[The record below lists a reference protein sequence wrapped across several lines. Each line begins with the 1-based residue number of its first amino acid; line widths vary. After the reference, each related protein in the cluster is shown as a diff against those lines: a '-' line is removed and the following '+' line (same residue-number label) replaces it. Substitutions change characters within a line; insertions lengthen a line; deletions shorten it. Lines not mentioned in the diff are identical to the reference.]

1 MQFAFVL
8 EMDSTTRLDP
18 MATQLALD
26 AVPAEFV
33 GQQIEWTTRYN
44 GLVAIAR
51 LGEKAVAGIS
61 GPWDGKYALTWW
73 ERPLPARKLELF
85 DTMDAARLRVED
97 WAMRI
102 CNGYICAEP
111 AHACAAGVIDQLP
124 PPAAHPS
131 TSPAEGLLRPVFG
144 LFGSRRARDGDAVER
159 LRSRRAHEEL
169 DLSNLHFAANR

>member
-1 MQFAFVL
+1 MDPNAFQ
-8 EMDSTTRLDP
+8 EP

-26 AVPAEFV
+26 AVPSEFV
-33 GQQIEWTTRYN
+33 GQTIEWNTRYN

-51 LGEKAVAGIS
+51 LGDKAVAGIS

-102 CNGYICAEP
+102 CNGYVCAEP
-111 AHACAAGVIDQLP
+111 ASAIAAGVIGEM
-124 PPAAHPS
+124 PALAARASANH
-131 TSPAEGLLRPVFG
+131 ADGLLGQVFE
-144 LFGSRRARDGDAVER
+144 LFGARRDRGSEAIDR
-159 LRSRRAHEEL
+159 LRGRRVDEEL
-169 DLSNLHFAANR
+169 DLSNLHFVANR

>member
-1 MQFAFVL
+1 
-8 EMDSTTRLDP
+8 MDSTTRLDP

-102 CNGYICAEP
+102 CNGYLCAEP
-111 AHACAAGVIDQLP
+111 AHAVAAGVIDQLP
-124 PPAAHPS
+124 PPAAQPS
-131 TSPAEGLLRPVFG
+131 ASPAEGLLGPVFE
-144 LFGSRRARDGDAVER
+144 LFGTRRARGSDAIER

>member
-1 MQFAFVL
+1 
-8 EMDSTTRLDP
+8 MDSTALQEP
-18 MATQLALD
+18 MAAQLVLD

-33 GQQIEWTTRYN
+33 GQSIQWHTRYN
-44 GLVAIAR
+44 GLVAIAH
-51 LGEKAVAGIS
+51 LGGKAVAGIS

-111 AHACAAGVIDQLP
+111 SSAVAAGVVDELP
-124 PPAAHPS
+124 VFAARPPAN
-131 TSPAEGLLRPVFG
+131 AEGLLGQVFE
-144 LFGSRRARDGDAVER
+144 LFGARRTRASGAVER
-159 LRSRRAHEEL
+159 QRARRAHEEL
-169 DLSNLHFAANR
+169 DLSDLHFAANR